1 MTQLPAALDEAGR
14 PRGYPKDRTFRA
26 TDGARI
32 AYTMVGEGDRT
43 PVVLVPGL
51 CCTDTYVAPLVPG
64 LNDAGHPVL
73 IIDNRGHFDSGLPR
87 RPGLGARRLRRG
99 DVSPTRMGR
108 DVIEMLDD
116 AGVERAA
123 VAGHSLGVQIL
134 FEAYRVGRAD
144 RVAALV
150 PIAGTYE
157 NPVSTFADRDLNH
170 LFNIFEVIRPWLPF
184 EALGWLVSRIQSPKL
199 GAALVQKVGAGGANI
214 TAELMQPH
222 VDRIK
227 DANFAVMFR
236 VISEMRDHSA
246 ADLLEDLDV
255 PLLVCAGGADTF
267 TPPSIQKRMVELAPN
282 AELAL
287 WDDATHFLPVDKTD
301 EVVERIHTFL
311 AERVGSQTNV

>member
-1 MTQLPAALDEAGR
+1 
-14 PRGYPKDRTFRA
+14 
-26 TDGARI
+26 
-32 AYTMVGEGDRT
+32 
-43 PVVLVPGL
+43 
-51 CCTDTYVAPLVPG
+51 
-64 LNDAGHPVL
+64 
-73 IIDNRGHFDSGLPR
+73 
-87 RPGLGARRLRRG
+87 
-99 DVSPTRMGR
+99 
-108 DVIEMLDD
+108 
-116 AGVERAA
+116 
-123 VAGHSLGVQIL
+123 
-134 FEAYRVGRAD
+134 
-144 RVAALV
+144 VAALV

-184 EALGWLVSRIQSPKL
+184 EALGWLVSRIQSPRL

-214 TAELMQPH
+214 TPELMQPH

-311 AERVGSQTNV
+311 AKRVSQTNV